1 MFSPIMYMSGILF
14 PFVILFGVTANRED
28 KTSAMT
34 HLLGQEQLEEMV
46 GMEGFGIPQPVSLD
60 KESGEAAR
68 LHIAQQCSLRPTG
81 GWTGILLHG
90 CHHTWARMRTCTP
103 VLPRSVT

>member
-1 MFSPIMYMSGILF
+1 MYMSGTLF
-14 PFVILFGVTANRED
+14 PFVVLFGVTANRED

-34 HLLGQEQLEEMV
+34 HPLGQEQLEEVV
-46 GMEGFGIPQPVSLD
+46 GMGGFGIPQPVSLD

-68 LHIAQQCSLRPTG
+68 LHIAQQCSLRPTE

-90 CHHTWARMRTCTP
+90 CPHACARTHAHTHTCSSK
-103 VLPRSVT
+103 VCDIE